1 MLEINLLNKIL
12 KPQSKRWGSKM
23 KIKQIITSPWTWG
36 VALFATAAIGIGVIT
51 MNSTKPT
58 LEQRLPDKQEFYV
71 KFGTP
76 VKDEKTGEVL
86 RYDKAQET
94 YGLGLSVLE
103 ALEKEDGKPMTE
115 SAKLYFIREYL
126 NTDGKDGVSP
136 QELLNYMNGK
146 TVDGR
151 ERSWTKGLKP
161 VETKEDG
168 FGYKFHVDYDPA
180 QLKRLNE
187 IMEKHAA
194 IRKVPNNDKWQ
205 YLVKRWA
212 ADKFSEKNYLNEDAV
227 DKYDAHV
234 KKVEEA
240 LK

>member
-1 MLEINLLNKIL
+1 M
-12 KPQSKRWGSKM
+12 SV
-23 KIKQIITSPWTWG
+23 KQFISSPWTLG
-36 VALFATAAIGIGVIT
+36 VTLFAGAAIGIGVIA

-58 LEQRLPDKQEFYV
+58 LEQRLTDKQEFHV

-94 YGLGLSVLE
+94 YGIGLSVFE
-103 ALEKEDGKPMTE
+103 ALEKEDGKKMND
-115 SAKLYFIREYL
+115 SAKLYFIRQYL
-126 NTDGKDGVSP
+126 NKDDKDGVSP
-136 QELLNYMNGK
+136 QELSDYINGK
-146 TVDGR
+146 TVDGK
-151 ERSWTKGLKP
+151 ERTWTKGLKP

-168 FGYKFHVDYDPA
+168 FGYNFHVDYDPT
-180 QLKRLNE
+180 QLKRLND

-194 IRKVPNNDKWQ
+194 IRKVQNNDKWQ
-205 YLVKRWA
+205 YHVKRWA
-212 ADKFSEKNYLNEDAV
+212 ADKFGTDNYLNKDAI

-234 KKVEEA
+234 KKVEEM